1 MPWERVGTIV
11 SGLTNGVVLHDV
23 KRLYSVILTSGSDD
37 AVVTLSWTTTVGGT
51 KVIQLRCDSTGPTC
65 FYSPSNPVAV
75 GGRDITVTLT
85 GTSPLLQMEVDG
97 YELVAG
103 PTTNL
108 ISRLT
113 VLIYGSTN
121 KINRLT
127 VLLTD
132 SKNMVARL
140 IALIATGKNVIGS
153 IITLVSTGS
162 DIVSRTTV
170 LVYGSKDEVNRLT
183 VLLSSGKAIDGS
195 ITSLVGGGKEI
206 VSQITVTPP

>member
-121 KINRLT
+121 KINRLI
-127 VLLTD
+127 VLLT
-132 SKNMVARL
+132 
-140 IALIATGKNVIGS
+140 
-153 IITLVSTGS
+153 
-162 DIVSRTTV
+162 
-170 LVYGSKDEVNRLT
+170 GSKDEVGQIT
-183 VLLSSGKAIDGS
+183 VLVNSSKAIDGI
-195 ITSLVGGGKEI
+195 ITSLVNGSKDI
-206 VSQITVTPP
+206 VSQIISLVNAGKELVSQIDVTPAV